1 MEDVRTMELWMEE
14 SLAMRL
20 EKRDGAQIAIW

>member
-14 SLAMRL
+14 SLVMRL